1 MVRGARLL
9 AILLL
14 VGGASSEMDTFESEG
29 SSISGRRCVKVLS
42 EAVNTRAKS
51 VRSFNKRQSPRLLTP
66 ASGIELVI
74 WLMDPLSW
82 GRTSRE

>member
-1 MVRGARLL
+1 VVRGARLL

-29 SSISGRRCVKVLS
+29 SSISARRCVKVLS
-42 EAVNTRAKS
+42 KAVYIKVKS
-51 VRSFNKRQSPRLLTP
+51 FRSCNKRQSPRELTP

-74 WLMDPLSW
+74 WLTDPLS
-82 GRTSRE
+82 